1 MISPSPWRGIRLI
14 PLNQL
19 HEFHLRRWWHG
30 IYTAAA
36 EEPSMMNLNGYN
48 NHNSVKGLLDLP
60 RKHPLAAA
68 AKLSNHGS
76 GFYSRR
82 SLQYH
87 KLQAI

>member
-1 MISPSPWRGIRLI
+1 MIYPSPWRGIRLI
-14 PLNQL
+14 PLINSAS
-19 HEFHLRRWWHG
+19 FHLRRRRHG

-36 EEPSMMNLNGYN
+36 EEVSMMNLNGYN
-48 NHNSVKGLLDLP
+48 NHNSVRELLDLP

-76 GFYSRR
+76 GFYSRQ
-82 SLQYH
+82 SLQYQ